1 MSRASIGVI
10 TLVTVFILGGISL
23 ATATNIPPQVKQVV
37 AFVFIE
43 KSDGKLEANGTAF
56 FVGLPDELNP
66 ERSYVYLVTAKH
78 VLQNTEGGPLFP
90 VVYVRLDKKDG
101 SAEIVKLPIIAS
113 GDKRTVFFHDV
124 PTVDLAVVPA
134 LPDEKVF
141 DFKFLP
147 VSVLLESDTLHTH
160 NIAEG
165 TEVFFTGLF
174 TPHVGEQRN
183 YPIVRFGRVA
193 LMTPERINWNGM
205 KTELYL
211 IESGSYGGNSGSPV
225 FFYLGAD
232 RLLGSITVG
241 PPELYLAGVMKG
253 AFQEGRPIRAV
264 PTSETPFSVANIG
277 IAAVVP
283 APKLREILFGAELK
297 KIRAA
302 TQK

>member
-1 MSRASIGVI
+1 M
-10 TLVTVFILGGISL
+10 
-23 ATATNIPPQVKQVV
+23 ATNIPPQVKQVV
-37 AFVFIE
+37 AFVFVE
-43 KSDGKLEANGTAF
+43 KPDGTLIANGTAF
-56 FVGLPDELNP
+56 FVGVPDEQNP
-66 ERSYVYLVTAKH
+66 ERWYVYLVTAKH
-78 VLQNTEGGPLFP
+78 VLQRMEGGAFFP

-101 SAEIVKLPIIAS
+101 STETVKLPIVAS
-113 GDKRTVFFHDV
+113 GDKRTVFVHDDT
-124 PTVDLAVVPA
+124 TVDLAVIPA

-147 VSVLLESDTLHTH
+147 ASLVLEAGALQAH

-193 LMTPERINWNGM
+193 LMTPERINWNGV

-211 IESGSYGGNSGSPV
+211 VESGSYGGNSGSPV

-232 RLLGSITVG
+232 RSPGSITVG

-253 AFQEGRPIRAV
+253 AFQEGRPIQVV
-264 PTSETPFSVANIG
+264 PTSETPVSVANIG

-283 APKLREILFGAELK
+283 APKLERSSSVHN
-297 KIRAA
+297 
-302 TQK
+302 

>member
-1 MSRASIGVI
+1 MTRASIAAIGPIAFLIVGD
-10 TLVTVFILGGISL
+10 TSL
-23 ATATNIPPQVKQVV
+23 ATNIPPQVKQVV
-37 AFVFIE
+37 AFIFIE
-43 KSDGKLEANGTAF
+43 RPDGKLVANGTAF
-56 FVGLPDELNP
+56 FVGVPDEQNP

-78 VLQNTEGGPLFP
+78 VLQKTEGGPFFP
-90 VVYVRLDKKDG
+90 AVFVRLDKKDG
-101 SAEIVKLPIIAS
+101 SAETVKLPIVAS
-113 GDKRTVFFHDV
+113 GDKRTVFFHDDT
-124 PTVDLAVVPA
+124 TVDLAVFPA
-134 LPDEKVF
+134 LPDEKIF

-147 VSVLLESDTLHTH
+147 ASMVLEGDALQAH

-193 LMTPERINWNGM
+193 LMTPERINWNGV

-211 IESGSYGGNSGSPV
+211 VESGSYGGNSGSPV

-232 RLLGSITVG
+232 RLPGSITVG
-241 PPELYLAGVMKG
+241 SPELYLAGVMKG
-253 AFQEGRPIRAV
+253 AFQEGRPIQVV
-264 PTSETPFSVANIG
+264 PTSETPVSVANIG

-297 KIRAA
+297 RTRARPS
-302 TQK
+302 K